1 MEKKGEVINGQF
13 VSMDEDTDGGMLFY
27 RCNLCGH
34 VVNKWDI
41 KESKG
46 CPKCANPRI
55 KPTNLSLW
63 EKIVQIIKHPKVWE
77 WDTK

>member
-1 MEKKGEVINGQF
+1 MEDKGKLINGQF
-13 VSMDEDTDGGMLFY
+13 VSMEDDSEGGLMFY

-34 VVNKWDI
+34 IVSKWDI